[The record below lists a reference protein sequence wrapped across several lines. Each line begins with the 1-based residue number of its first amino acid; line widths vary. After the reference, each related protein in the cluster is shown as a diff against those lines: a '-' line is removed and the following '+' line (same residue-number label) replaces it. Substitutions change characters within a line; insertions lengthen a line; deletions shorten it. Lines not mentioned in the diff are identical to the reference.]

1 MLINNLLVL
10 KKTLFGLAISWTLLI
25 AFLCLVTFSKLP
37 SLGVSGVDK
46 YVHATLHFVFT
57 LFWGS
62 YISLKQNEIKIP
74 KILRVVMLSI
84 LYGIVIEIL
93 QETITTTRHADILD
107 VLANFT
113 GTLLALAVFILL
125 KKKKQTNF

>member
-1 MLINNLLVL
+1 ML

-62 YISLKQNEIKIP
+62 YISLKRNEIKIP
-74 KILRVVMLSI
+74 KILRVVMFSI
-84 LYGIVIEIL
+84 FYGIVIEIL

-113 GTLLALAVFILL
+113 GTLSALAVFILL

>member
-1 MLINNLLVL
+1 ML

-37 SLGVSGVDK
+37 SLRVSGVDK

>member
-1 MLINNLLVL
+1 ML

-93 QETITTTRHADILD
+93 QETTTTTRNADILD

-113 GTLLALAVFILL
+113 GTLSALAVFILL
-125 KKKKQTNF
+125 KKKKQTNFRY

>member
-1 MLINNLLVL
+1 VL

-37 SLGVSGVDK
+37 SLRVSGVDK

>member
-1 MLINNLLVL
+1 VL

>member
-1 MLINNLLVL
+1 ML

>member
-1 MLINNLLVL
+1 VL

-93 QETITTTRHADILD
+93 QETTTTTRNADILD

-113 GTLLALAVFILL
+113 GTLSALAVFILL
-125 KKKKQTNF
+125 KKKKQTNFRY